1 MNDPVQ
7 KEGILSIGKIV
18 GAHGIKGAVKVY
30 SYAESPS
37 IFRPDS
43 SILLEDKNG
52 RRRSLTINWARTHK
66 RGVILSFK
74 GIGTRSDAEELIG
87 AKLFIHKKEL
97 PEPEPGTYYWTD
109 IIGLSVY
116 RDDGDYLGKITSI
129 LPTGSNDVYIVRD
142 EDNKETLIPALE
154 SVVLEIDLEQKKMLV
169 DLPEGLE

>member
-7 KEGILSIGKIV
+7 KEGILTIGKIV

-37 IFRPDS
+37 IFKPDR
-43 SILLEDKNG
+43 SILIEDKNN
-52 RRRSLTINWARTHK
+52 RRRSFCIEWARPHK
-66 RGVILSFK
+66 RNVVLSFK
-74 GIGTRSDAEELIG
+74 EIDSRSDAEALVG
-87 AKLFIHKKEL
+87 SALYIHKKEL
-97 PEPEPGTYYWTD
+97 PEPESGTYYWTD

-116 RDDGDYLGKITSI
+116 RGDGNYLGEVTSI
-129 LPTGSNDVYIVRD
+129 LPTGSNDVYIVRN

-154 SVVLEIDLEQKKMLV
+154 SVVLEIDLKQKRMLV

>member
-37 IFRPDS
+37 IFRPNR
-43 SILLEDKNG
+43 SILLEDTQS
-52 RRRSLTINWARTHK
+52 RRRSLCINWARPHK
-66 RGVILSFK
+66 RGVLLSLK
-74 GIGTRSDAEELIG
+74 GIDTRNDAEALIG
-87 AKLFIHKKEL
+87 SELFINKEEL
-97 PEPEPGTYYWTD
+97 PELESGTYYWTE

-116 RDDGDYLGKITSI
+116 RAGGNYLGKITSI
-129 LPTGSNDVYIVRD
+129 LPTGSNDVYIVKD
-142 EDNKETLIPALE
+142 ENNEETLIPALE
-154 SVVLEIDLEQKKMLV
+154 SVVIGIDLEQKKMLV

>member
-1 MNDPVQ
+1 LNDPVQ

-37 IFRPDS
+37 IFRPDR

-52 RRRSLTINWARTHK
+52 HKRSLSVNWARPHK
-66 RGVILSFK
+66 QGVVLSFK
-74 GIGTRSDAEELIG
+74 GIDTRSDAEALIG
-87 AKLFIHKKEL
+87 SKLFIHKKEL
-97 PEPEPGTYYWTD
+97 PEPEPGDYYWTD

-116 RDDGDYLGKITSI
+116 RGDGNYLGKITSI

-154 SVVLEIDLEQKKMLV
+154 SVVIEIDVEQKMMRV